1 MVINTDKNMPEFDLD
16 SFKKTWQEQPV
27 QPKYNDNEIL
37 KMLNKKSRNYMK
49 YIFWISVI
57 EFLLFSVLGVFYL
70 IQSNEADSFLN
81 VLEKMGVHKDRQLV
95 TKLDNIYL
103 IVKILS
109 LLITGFFVFK
119 FYQNYRKIKIEED
132 LKLFILRIIAF
143 KKTVNAFILT
153 NIGLLLILIS
163 VFIGFTFYI
172 INVQNI
178 EVSDSTLMGFLVGFI
193 VGTILCVILIWIYYR
208 LVYGIIM
215 SRLDKNLNQL
225 KEIESQEN

>member
-1 MVINTDKNMPEFDLD
+1 MPEFDLD

-27 QPKYNDNEIL
+27 KPKYDNNEIL
-37 KMLNKKSRNYMK
+37 KMLNNKSRNYMK

-57 EFLLFSVLGVFYL
+57 EFLFFSVFGVFYL
-70 IQSNEADSFLN
+70 IQNNESDSFLSI
-81 VLEKMGVHKDRQLV
+81 LEKMGVHRDSQLI

-109 LLITGFFVFK
+109 LVVTGFFVFK
-119 FYQNYRKIKIEED
+119 FYQNYRKIRVEED
-132 LKLFILRIIAF
+132 LKLFIIRIITF

-163 VFIGFTFYI
+163 ALIGFTFYI
-172 INVQNI
+172 LNVQNI
-178 EVSDSTLMGFLVGFI
+178 EINSSTFTGFI
-193 VGTILCVILIWIYYR
+193 VGIIVSTILCVILIWVYYR

>member
-1 MVINTDKNMPEFDLD
+1 MPEFDLD

-27 QPKYNDNEIL
+27 TPKYDNNEIL

-49 YIFWISVI
+49 YIFWISVV
-57 EFLLFSVLGVFYL
+57 EFLFFSVLGVFYL
-70 IQSNEADSFLN
+70 IQSNESDSFLSI
-81 VLEKMGVHKDRQLV
+81 LEKMGVHRDNQLV

-109 LLITGFFVFK
+109 LVVTGFFVLK

-132 LKLFILRIIAF
+132 LKLFIIRIITF

-153 NIGLLLILIS
+153 NIGLLLVLIS
-163 VFIGFTFYI
+163 AFISFTFYI
-172 INVQNI
+172 INIQNI
-178 EVSDSTLMGFLVGFI
+178 DVSNSTLISFLVGFI
-193 VGTILCVILIWIYYR
+193 IGTILCVSLIWVYYR

>member
-1 MVINTDKNMPEFDLD
+1 MPEFDLD

-49 YIFWISVI
+49 YIFWISVA
-57 EFLLFSVLGVFYL
+57 EFLFFSVMGVFYL
-70 IQSNEADSFLN
+70 IQSNESDSFLN
-81 VLEKMGVHKDRQLV
+81 ILEKMGVQKDSQLV
-95 TKLDNIYL
+95 AKLDNIYL

-109 LLITGFFVFK
+109 LVVTGFFVLK

-132 LKLFILRIIAF
+132 LKLFIIRIITF

-163 VFIGFTFYI
+163 TLIIFAFYI
-172 INVQNI
+172 LNVQNI
-178 EVSDSTLMGFLVGFI
+178 ELDDSNFTGFI
-193 VGTILCVILIWIYYR
+193 VAITISTILCVALIWVYYR

-215 SRLDKNLNQL
+215 NRLDKNLNQL

>member
-1 MVINTDKNMPEFDLD
+1 MPEFDLD

-27 QPKYNDNEIL
+27 KPKYDNNEIL
-37 KMLNKKSRNYMK
+37 KMLNNKSRNYMK
-49 YIFWISVI
+49 YIFWISVV

-70 IQSNEADSFLN
+70 IQNNESDSFLSI
-81 VLEKMGVHKDRQLV
+81 LEKMGVHRDSQLI

-109 LLITGFFVFK
+109 LVVTGFFVFK
-119 FYQNYRKIKIEED
+119 FYQNYRKIRVEED
-132 LKLFILRIIAF
+132 LKLFIIRIITF

-163 VFIGFTFYI
+163 ALIGFTFYI
-172 INVQNI
+172 LNVQNI
-178 EVSDSTLMGFLVGFI
+178 EINSSTFTGFI
-193 VGTILCVILIWIYYR
+193 VGIIVSTILCVILIWVYYR

>member
-1 MVINTDKNMPEFDLD
+1 MPEFDLD

-27 QPKYNDNEIL
+27 KPKYDNNEIL
-37 KMLNKKSRNYMK
+37 KMLNNKSRNYMK

-57 EFLLFSVLGVFYL
+57 EFLFFSVFGVFYL
-70 IQSNEADSFLN
+70 IQNNESDSFLSI
-81 VLEKMGVHKDRQLV
+81 LEKMGVHRDSQLI

-109 LLITGFFVFK
+109 LVVTGFFVFK
-119 FYQNYRKIKIEED
+119 FYQNYRKIRIEED
-132 LKLFILRIIAF
+132 LKLFIIRIITF

-153 NIGLLLILIS
+153 NIGLLIILIS
-163 VFIGFTFYI
+163 ALIGFTFYI
-172 INVQNI
+172 LNSQNI
-178 EVSDSTLMGFLVGFI
+178 ELNSSAFTGFI
-193 VGTILCVILIWIYYR
+193 VGIIVSTILCVILIWVYYR

>member
-1 MVINTDKNMPEFDLD
+1 MPEFDLD

-27 QPKYNDNEIL
+27 KPKYDNNEIL
-37 KMLNKKSRNYMK
+37 KMLNNKSRNYMK

-57 EFLLFSVLGVFYL
+57 EFLFFSVLGVFYL
-70 IQSNEADSFLN
+70 IQSNESDSFLSI
-81 VLEKMGVHKDRQLV
+81 LEKMGVHKDSQLV
-95 TKLDNIYL
+95 AKLDNIYL

-109 LLITGFFVFK
+109 LVVTGFFVLK

-132 LKLFILRIIAF
+132 LKLFIIRIITF

-153 NIGLLLILIS
+153 NIGLLLVLMS
-163 VFIGFTFYI
+163 AFIGFTFYI
-172 INVQNI
+172 INIQNI
-178 EVSDSTLMGFLVGFI
+178 EVSNSTLIGFLVGI
-193 VGTILCVILIWIYYR
+193 IIGTILCVSLIWVYYR

-215 SRLDKNLNQL
+215 SRLDKNLSQL

>member
-1 MVINTDKNMPEFDLD
+1 MPEFDLD

-27 QPKYNDNEIL
+27 QPKYDNNEIL
-37 KMLNKKSRNYMK
+37 KMLNNKSRNYMK
-49 YIFWISVI
+49 YIFWISVV

-70 IQSNEADSFLN
+70 IQNNESDSFLSI
-81 VLEKMGVHKDRQLV
+81 LEKMGVHKDSQLV

-109 LLITGFFVFK
+109 LVVTGFFVFK

-132 LKLFILRIIAF
+132 LKAFITRIITF

-163 VFIGFTFYI
+163 TLIGFAFYI
-172 INVQNI
+172 LNVQNI
-178 EVSDSTLMGFLVGFI
+178 EINNSAFTGFIVGII
-193 VGTILCVILIWIYYR
+193 VGTILCVILIWVYYR

-215 SRLDKNLNQL
+215 SRLDKNLSQL
-225 KEIESQEN
+225 KGIESQEN

>member
-1 MVINTDKNMPEFDLD
+1 MPEFDLD

-27 QPKYNDNEIL
+27 KQKYDNNEIL
-37 KMLNKKSRNYMK
+37 KMLNNKSRNYMK
-49 YIFWISVI
+49 YIFWISVV

-70 IQSNEADSFLN
+70 IQNNESDSFLSI
-81 VLEKMGVHKDRQLV
+81 LEKMGVHRDSQLI

-109 LLITGFFVFK
+109 LVVTGFFVFK
-119 FYQNYRKIKIEED
+119 FYQNYRKIRVEED
-132 LKLFILRIIAF
+132 LKLFIIRIITF
-143 KKTVNAFILT
+143 KRTVNAFILT

-163 VFIGFTFYI
+163 ALIGFTFYI
-172 INVQNI
+172 LNVQNI
-178 EVSDSTLMGFLVGFI
+178 EINSSTFTGFI
-193 VGTILCVILIWIYYR
+193 VGIIVSTILCVILIWVYYR

>member
-1 MVINTDKNMPEFDLD
+1 MPEFDLD

-27 QPKYNDNEIL
+27 QPKYNNNEIL
-37 KMLNKKSRNYMK
+37 KMLNNKSRNYMK
-49 YIFWISVI
+49 YIFWISVA

-70 IQSNEADSFLN
+70 IQSNESDSFISI
-81 VLEKMGVHKDRQLV
+81 LEKMGVHKDSQLV

-109 LLITGFFVFK
+109 LVVTGFFVLK

-132 LKLFILRIIAF
+132 LKAFITRIITF

-163 VFIGFTFYI
+163 TLIGFAFYI
-172 INVQNI
+172 LNVQNI
-178 EVSDSTLMGFLVGFI
+178 EINNSAFTGFIVGII
-193 VGTILCVILIWIYYR
+193 VGTILCVILIWVYYR

-215 SRLDKNLNQL
+215 SRLDKNLGQL

>member
-1 MVINTDKNMPEFDLD
+1 MPEFDLD

-27 QPKYNDNEIL
+27 KPKYDNNEIL
-37 KMLNKKSRNYMK
+37 KMLNNKSRNYMK

-70 IQSNEADSFLN
+70 IQNNESDSFLSI
-81 VLEKMGVHKDRQLV
+81 LEKMGVHRDSQLI

-109 LLITGFFVFK
+109 LVVTGFFVFK
-119 FYQNYRKIKIEED
+119 FYQNYRKIRVEED
-132 LKLFILRIIAF
+132 LKLFIIRIITF

-163 VFIGFTFYI
+163 ALIGFTFYI
-172 INVQNI
+172 LNVQNI
-178 EVSDSTLMGFLVGFI
+178 EINSSTFTGFI
-193 VGTILCVILIWIYYR
+193 VGIIVSTILCVILIWVYYR

>member
-1 MVINTDKNMPEFDLD
+1 MPEFDLD

-27 QPKYNDNEIL
+27 KPKYDNNEIL

-49 YIFWISVI
+49 YIFWISVV
-57 EFLLFSVLGVFYL
+57 EFLFFSVLGVFYL
-70 IQSNEADSFLN
+70 IQSNESDSFLSI
-81 VLEKMGVHKDRQLV
+81 LEKMGVHRDSQLV

-109 LLITGFFVFK
+109 LVVTGFFVLK

-132 LKLFILRIIAF
+132 LKLFIIRIITF

-153 NIGLLLILIS
+153 NIGLLLVLMS
-163 VFIGFTFYI
+163 AFIGFTFYI
-172 INVQNI
+172 INIQNI
-178 EVSDSTLMGFLVGFI
+178 EVSNSTLIGFLVGFI
-193 VGTILCVILIWIYYR
+193 IGTILCVSLIWVYYR

-215 SRLDKNLNQL
+215 NRLDKNLNQL
-225 KEIESQEN
+225 KEIESQEG

>member
-1 MVINTDKNMPEFDLD
+1 MPEFDLD

-27 QPKYNDNEIL
+27 QPKYDNNEIL

-49 YIFWISVI
+49 YIFWISVA

-70 IQSNEADSFLN
+70 IQSNESDSFLSI
-81 VLEKMGVHKDRQLV
+81 LEKMGVHKDSQLV
-95 TKLDNIYL
+95 NKLDNIYL

-109 LLITGFFVFK
+109 LVVTGFFVIK

-132 LKLFILRIIAF
+132 LKLFIIRIITF

-153 NIGLLLILIS
+153 NIGLLLVLMS
-163 VFIGFTFYI
+163 AFIGFTFYI
-172 INVQNI
+172 INIQNI
-178 EVSDSTLMGFLVGFI
+178 EVSNSTLIGFLVGI
-193 VGTILCVILIWIYYR
+193 IIGTILCVSLIWVYYR
-208 LVYGIIM
+208 LVYGIII
-215 SRLDKNLNQL
+215 SRLDKNLSQL

>member
-1 MVINTDKNMPEFDLD
+1 MPEFDLD

-27 QPKYNDNEIL
+27 KPKYDNNEIL

-57 EFLLFSVLGVFYL
+57 EFLFFSVLGVFYL
-70 IQSNEADSFLN
+70 IQSNESDSFLSI
-81 VLEKMGVHKDRQLV
+81 LEKMGVHKDSQLV
-95 TKLDNIYL
+95 AKLDNIYL
-103 IVKILS
+103 VVKILS
-109 LLITGFFVFK
+109 LVVTGFFVLK

-132 LKLFILRIIAF
+132 LKLFIIRIITF

-153 NIGLLLILIS
+153 NIGLLLVLIS
-163 VFIGFTFYI
+163 ALIGFTFYI
-172 INVQNI
+172 LNAQNI
-178 EVSDSTLMGFLVGFI
+178 EFNSSTFTGFI
-193 VGTILCVILIWIYYR
+193 VGIIVSTILCVSLIWVYYR
-208 LVYGIIM
+208 LVYGIII

>member
-1 MVINTDKNMPEFDLD
+1 MPEFDLD

-49 YIFWISVI
+49 YIFWISVA
-57 EFLLFSVLGVFYL
+57 EFLFFSVFGVFYL
-70 IQSNEADSFLN
+70 IQNNESDSFLSI
-81 VLEKMGVHKDRQLV
+81 LEKMGVHKDDQL
-95 TKLDNIYL
+95 TNKLDNIYL

-109 LLITGFFVFK
+109 LVVTGFFVLK

-132 LKLFILRIIAF
+132 LKLFIIRIITF

-153 NIGLLLILIS
+153 NIGLLLILITAL
-163 VFIGFTFYI
+163 IGFTFYI
-172 INVQNI
+172 LNVQNI
-178 EVSDSTLMGFLVGFI
+178 EISGSTFTGFVVGIIVS
-193 VGTILCVILIWIYYR
+193 TILCVILIWVYYR

-215 SRLDKNLNQL
+215 SRLDRNLNQL